1 MFSFRAVT
9 QLHFIVLLWDINL
22 SFIWQCEQNKKAC
35 DCYNNQKSDEGI
47 MLGFHYQ
54 P

>member
-9 QLHFIVLLWDINL
+9 QL
-22 SFIWQCEQNKKAC
+22 QREQNKKSC
-35 DCYNNQKSDEGI
+35 DCYNNQKSDQGI